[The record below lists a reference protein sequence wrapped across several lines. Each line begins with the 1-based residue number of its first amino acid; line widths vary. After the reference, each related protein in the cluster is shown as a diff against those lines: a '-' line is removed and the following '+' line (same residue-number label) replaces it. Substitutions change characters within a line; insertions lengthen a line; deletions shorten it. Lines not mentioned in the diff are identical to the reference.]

1 MTTPPMNPPGWYPDP
16 HQTGQFRWWDG
27 QQWTA
32 ATHPG
37 SAPQAT
43 QPTAAPASAT
53 VPTGSR
59 KRTPIILGAV
69 TAGVI
74 ALGAIGNVIDD
85 KEESSSAATTTSTVH
100 TTPAAAAPSETAR
113 PTTTTTT
120 LAPVRAP
127 EPASSATEAGC
138 EEPDPA
144 IVAAIESSLTPG
156 LELIH
161 VAAVN
166 TLIDGIEYTYTA
178 GDVFENGERHTSSVV
193 WVTPGFGVMGL
204 SSNSRDVSS
213 LPFGRG
219 ILDVSAGD
227 EYGSQVQ
234 NCVLAMARAR

>member
-1 MTTPPMNPPGWYPDP
+1 MNPPGWYPDP
-16 HQTGQFRWWDG
+16 HQAGQLRWWDG

-37 SAPQAT
+37 AAPQTT
-43 QPTAAPASAT
+43 QHAAAPT
-53 VPTGSR
+53 QGGTTPGGR

-69 TAGVI
+69 AVGVI
-74 ALGAIGNVIDD
+74 ALGVIGNALDD
-85 KEESSSAATTTSTVH
+85 KDEASSAAATTTSSTVR
-100 TTPAAAAPSETAR
+100 TTPAAVAAPTTPR
-113 PTTTTTT
+113 PATTTSR
-120 LAPVRAP
+120 LLPAPAP

-138 EEPDPA
+138 EEPDPT
-144 IVAAIESSLTPG
+144 IVAAIEASLTPG

-166 TLIDGIEYTYTA
+166 TMVDGIEYTYTA

-193 WVTPGFGVMGL
+193 WVSPGFGVMGL

>member
-1 MTTPPMNPPGWYPDP
+1 MNPSGWYPDP
-16 HQTGQFRWWDG
+16 HQPGQLRWWDG

-37 SAPQAT
+37 AAPQPT
-43 QPTAAPASAT
+43 QQAAAPA
-53 VPTGSR
+53 TGSTPSGGR

-69 TAGVI
+69 AVGVI
-74 ALGAIGNVIDD
+74 ALGAIGNALDD
-85 KEESSSAATTTSTVH
+85 KEEKSSAATTTTTSTVR
-100 TTPAAAAPSETAR
+100 TTPAAAAAPTTAR
-113 PTTTTTT
+113 PTTTTSRP
-120 LAPVRAP
+120 LPAPAP

-138 EEPDPA
+138 EEPDPS
-144 IVAAIESSLTPG
+144 IVAAIEGSLTPG

-166 TLIDGIEYTYTA
+166 TLVDGIEYTYTA

-204 SSNSRDVSS
+204 SSNSRDVSN

-219 ILDVSAGD
+219 VLDVSAGD
-227 EYGSQVQ
+227 EYGSRVQ
-234 NCVLAMARAR
+234 NCVLAMARYR